1 MQVGSQQ
8 SKVFSLG
15 DTLHRRLLRAG
26 QVYASG
32 WKKGNM
38 WIGREEGGDI
48 TAIVFPSF
56 LFDIKI
62 GALGL

>member
-1 MQVGSQQ
+1 MGSQK
-8 SKVFSLG
+8 SKALSLG
-15 DTLHRRLLRAG
+15 DTLHRRFLRAE
-26 QVYASG
+26 QVYPSV
-32 WKKGNM
+32 WKKGNI